1 MRLFRKVLPLV
12 ASVIPA
18 LFVGD
23 VEGGCSV
30 YRLSCYIL
38 PDG

>member
-1 MRLFRKVLPLV
+1 MKLFRKILPLI

-23 VEGGCSV
+23 VEGGCSF
-30 YRLSCYIL
+30 YRSSCYIR